1 MNTLEDLLKDYT
13 LNFYRKCWRRSRY
26 YDNDE
31 LDEDLEDEYVSL
43 DYDIREY
50 ILKNFDI
57 TVTGL
62 NQEFNEEYL
71 RDLFEYEPLSSRAPY
86 LNDKLS
92 IEKLSEEDSIRDY
105 IHSRLTEGI
114 KPSERTKV
122 KVLVVRKS

>member
-71 RDLFEYEPLSSRAPY
+71 RDLFDYEPLSSRAPY

-114 KPSERTKV
+114 KPSERNKV